1 MLRKLLLSV
10 SAVLI
15 LTSAMLMHRAVAD
28 GTAQAKVTVN
38 GQTFTFSGGS
48 CTQSGSVFSLSIG
61 VPPMQAPA
69 GTHPDYFGAYIPDAP
84 GNFADGAISISK
96 AGKHYDLGAAKG
108 LATKSG
114 ATFTGTPLMQPNVQV
129 TGSFSC

>member
-1 MLRKLLLSV
+1 MSGKLSMGVVTILILI
-10 SAVLI
+10 SAVV
-15 LTSAMLMHRAVAD
+15 MHRAVAD
-28 GTAQAKVTVN
+28 GSAQAKVAVN
-38 GQTFTFSGGS
+38 GQILTFTGGS
-48 CTQSGSVFSLSIG
+48 CTQSDSVLSLSIG
-61 VPPMQAPA
+61 VPPMQAPP

-96 AGKHYDLGAAKG
+96 AGKHYDLGTAKG